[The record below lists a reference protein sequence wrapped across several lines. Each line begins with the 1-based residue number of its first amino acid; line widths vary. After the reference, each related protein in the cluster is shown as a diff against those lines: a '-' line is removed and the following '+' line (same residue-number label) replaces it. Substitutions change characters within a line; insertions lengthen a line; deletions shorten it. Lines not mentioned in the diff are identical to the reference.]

1 MGTSKSPQRRSQ
13 HNRSTHLVI
22 IIYIQCR
29 LPIYTFWGYI
39 IIKRNAN
46 MACWFHGKIRDYLHR
61 HFYSFLEPLHIKKI
75 SEIFIKNLSIN
86 NQPLFTCRSGYNN
99 FALHNRCRR
108 QHSLLQCDQFK
119 ISPSF
124 Q

>member
-1 MGTSKSPQRRSQ
+1 
-13 HNRSTHLVI
+13 
-22 IIYIQCR
+22 
-29 LPIYTFWGYI
+29 
-39 IIKRNAN
+39 
-46 MACWFHGKIRDYLHR
+46 MACWFYGKIRDLHR

-86 NQPLFTCRSGYNN
+86 NQSLFTCQTACRSGYNN

-119 ISPSF
+119 FSPSF